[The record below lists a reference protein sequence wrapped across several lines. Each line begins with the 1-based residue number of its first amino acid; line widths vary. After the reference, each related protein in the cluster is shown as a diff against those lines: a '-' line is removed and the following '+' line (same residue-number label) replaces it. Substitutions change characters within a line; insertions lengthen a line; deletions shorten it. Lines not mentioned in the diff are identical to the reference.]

1 MASSTTLT
9 ESQAQSTLTTSPP
22 HPPTDD
28 KLDLEPKATYIS
40 RDTGSSS
47 SSSSSNSPPD
57 PATATIDPEKQAALV
72 QNASDSSD
80 DENLVWW
87 DGDDD
92 PENPYNWP
100 SWKKVLNSALIS
112 ALSFITPLASSMF
125 APGVPDLMQEF
136 HSTSQELAAFCVS
149 VYVLGFAAGP
159 MLFAPL
165 SELYGRSIIYNI
177 TNVGFIVFVIACAQA
192 PSMTTLIIFRFL
204 SGIFGSCPITNGGG
218 SITDMIRQDR
228 RGAAMACFAIG
239 PLLGPV
245 VGPVVGGFI
254 TTGLGWRWVFYIMAI
269 LSGTL
274 ALLYALFARET
285 YASVLL
291 RRRADRLRRQTGN
304 PLLRSKLDPGLSH
317 AAYLRRGILRPFKM
331 LVLSPISIICGVYV
345 GVVYAYLYLLFTSLT
360 PLFME
365 IYHFKTSYAGLTF
378 LGIGF
383 GSMIG
388 VAFFSLTSDSNIKK
402 KAAEEALAAEA
413 EGRAPEGMKPEYRL
427 SPLMVGAVVLP
438 MGFFIYGWTA
448 EYKVHWIAP
457 IIGTVVI
464 GVGDLIV
471 YMSLQMYLVDTFTV
485 YAASALAANAVIRS
499 VAGAV
504 LPLAGLPM
512 YDRLGMGWGN
522 SILGF
527 IGVALS
533 PVAWLFL
540 RHGERLRKRFEIKN
554 L

>member
-1 MASSTTLT
+1 
-9 ESQAQSTLTTSPP
+9 
-22 HPPTDD
+22 
-28 KLDLEPKATYIS
+28 
-40 RDTGSSS
+40 
-47 SSSSSNSPPD
+47 
-57 PATATIDPEKQAALV
+57 
-72 QNASDSSD
+72 
-80 DENLVWW
+80 
-87 DGDDD
+87 
-92 PENPYNWP
+92 
-100 SWKKVLNSALIS
+100 
-112 ALSFITPLASSMF
+112 
-125 APGVPDLMQEF
+125 
-136 HSTSQELAAFCVS
+136 
-149 VYVLGFAAGP
+149 
-159 MLFAPL
+159 
-165 SELYGRSIIYNI
+165 
-177 TNVGFIVFVIACAQA
+177 
-192 PSMTTLIIFRFL
+192 
-204 SGIFGSCPITNGGG
+204 FGSCPITNGGG

-254 TTGLGWRWVFYIMAI
+254 TTALGWRWVFYIMAI

-274 ALLYALFARET
+274 ALLYALCARET

-291 RRRADRLRRQTGN
+291 RRKADRLRRRTNN

-317 AAYLRRGILRPFKM
+317 AAYLKRGILRPFKM

-388 VAFFSLTSDSNIKK
+388 VAFFSLTSDRNIKR

-438 MGFFIYGWTA
+438 IGFFIYGWTA

-512 YDRLGMGWGN
+512 YNRLGMGWGN

>member
-1 MASSTTLT
+1 MASSNTST
-9 ESQAQSTLTTSPP
+9 EAQSQSSEHGAAL
-22 HPPTDD
+22 HPPADE
-28 KLDLEPKATYIS
+28 KHGLERNSASIS
-40 RDTGSSS
+40 RDPRD
-47 SSSSSNSPPD
+47 SNDVAD
-57 PATATIDPEKQAALV
+57 PTAIDTEKQSYVV
-72 QNASDSSD
+72 QNADSND

-92 PENPYNWP
+92 PQNPYNW
-100 SWKKVLNSALIS
+100 SASRKVLNSVLVS
-112 ALSFITPLASSMF
+112 SLSFITPLASSMF
-125 APGVPDLMQEF
+125 APGVPDLLVEF

-165 SELYGRSIIYNI
+165 SELYGRQIIYNV
-177 TNVGFIVFVIACAQA
+177 TNVGFIVFVIACAKA
-192 PSMTTLIIFRFL
+192 PSMNALIVFRFF

-218 SITDMIRQDR
+218 TITDMITQEK
-228 RGAAMACFAIG
+228 RGAAMAGFAIG

-254 TTGLGWRWVFYIMAI
+254 TTGLGWRWVFWIMAI
-269 LSGTL
+269 LAGTL
-274 ALLYALFARET
+274 ALLFAVFASET

-291 RRRADRLRRQTGN
+291 DRKVKKLRKETGN
-304 PLLRSKLDPGLSH
+304 PLLRSKLDPGLSS
-317 AAYLRRGILRPFKM
+317 AAYLKRGILRPFKL
-331 LVLSPISIICGVYV
+331 LVLSPISIICGIYV

-365 IYHFKTSYAGLTF
+365 IYHFKTSFAGLTF
-378 LGIGF
+378 LGIGI

-388 VAFFSLTSDSNIKK
+388 VAFFSLTSDRTIKK
-402 KAAEEALAAEA
+402 KAAEEAVAAEA

-427 SPLMVGAVVLP
+427 SPLMVGALVLP

-448 EYKVHWIAP
+448 EYQVHWIAP

-471 YMSLQMYLVDTFTV
+471 YMSLQMYLVDTFTI

-499 VAGAV
+499 IAGSV

-512 YDRLGMGWGN
+512 YNRLGMGWGN

-527 IGVALS
+527 IGLALS

-540 RHGERLRKRFEIKN
+540 KHGEKLRKKFDIKN

>member
-1 MASSTTLT
+1 MASSNTST
-9 ESQAQSTLTTSPP
+9 EAQSQSSETGAAPP
-22 HPPTDD
+22 PPADE
-28 KLDLEPKATYIS
+28 KHDLERNSASIS
-40 RDTGSSS
+40 RGTRDSIDAVNSANIDT
-47 SSSSSNSPPD
+47 
-57 PATATIDPEKQAALV
+57 EKQICVV
-72 QNASDSSD
+72 QDADSHD

-87 DGDDD
+87 DSDDD

-100 SWKKVLNSALIS
+100 SWRKVLNSVLVS
-112 ALSFITPLASSMF
+112 SLSFITPLASSMF

-165 SELYGRSIIYNI
+165 SELYGRSIVYNI
-177 TNVGFIVFVIACAQA
+177 TNVGFIVFVIACAKA
-192 PSMTTLIIFRFL
+192 PSMNALIVFRFF

-218 SITDMIRQDR
+218 TITDMITQEK
-228 RGAAMACFAIG
+228 RGAAMAGFAIG

-245 VGPVVGGFI
+245 VGPVIGGFI
-254 TTGLGWRWVFYIMAI
+254 TTGLGWRWVFWIMAI
-269 LSGTL
+269 LAGTL
-274 ALLYALFARET
+274 ALLFAVFARET

-291 RRRADRLRRQTGN
+291 SRKAKRLRKETGN
-304 PLLRSKLDPGLSH
+304 PLLRSKLDLGLSS
-317 AAYLRRGILRPFKM
+317 AAYLKRGILRPFKL
-331 LVLSPISIICGVYV
+331 LVLSPISIICGIYV

-378 LGIGF
+378 LGIGI

-388 VAFFSLTSDSNIKK
+388 VAFFSMTSDRTIKK
-402 KAAEEALAAEA
+402 KAAEEAVAAAA
-413 EGRAPEGMKPEYRL
+413 EGRTPEGMKPEYRL
-427 SPLMVGAVVLP
+427 SPLMVGALVLP
-438 MGFFIYGWTA
+438 IGFFIYGWTA
-448 EYKVHWIAP
+448 EYEVHWIAP

-499 VAGAV
+499 IAGSV

-512 YDRLGMGWGN
+512 YNRLGMGWGN

-527 IGVALS
+527 IGLALS

-540 RHGERLRKRFEIKN
+540 KHGEKLRKRFEIKN

>member
-1 MASSTTLT
+1 MASSSSPPD
-9 ESQAQSTLTTSPP
+9 SQSQSTLSISPL

-40 RDTGSSS
+40 RDACSS

-57 PATATIDPEKQAALV
+57 PAPATIDPEKQASLV

-100 SWKKVLNSALIS
+100 SWKKILNSALIS

-136 HSTSQELAAFCVS
+136 HSTSEELAAFCVS

-254 TTGLGWRWVFYIMAI
+254 TTALGWRWVFYIMAI

-274 ALLYALFARET
+274 ALLYALCARET

-291 RRRADRLRRQTGN
+291 RRKADRLRRRTGN

-317 AAYLRRGILRPFKM
+317 AAYLKRGILRPFKM
-331 LVLSPISIICGVYV
+331 LVLSPISIVCGVYV

-388 VAFFSLTSDSNIKK
+388 VAFFSLTSDRNIKK

-512 YDRLGMGWGN
+512 YNRLGMGWGN

-540 RHGERLRKRFEIKN
+540 RHGERLRKRFEIKD

>member
-1 MASSTTLT
+1 MASSSTSTD
-9 ESQAQSTLTTSPP
+9 AQSQSSENGAAL
-22 HPPTDD
+22 HPPTDE
-28 KLDLEPKATYIS
+28 KRDLERNSASIY
-40 RDTGSSS
+40 RDTRDF
-47 SSSSSNSPPD
+47 NDAAD
-57 PATATIDPEKQAALV
+57 PATTDSEKQICVV
-72 QNASDSSD
+72 QDADSND
-80 DENLVWW
+80 DENIVWW

-92 PENPYNWP
+92 PHNPYNWP
-100 SWKKVLNSALIS
+100 AWRKVLNSVLVS
-112 ALSFITPLASSMF
+112 SLSFITPLASSMF

-136 HSTSQELAAFCVS
+136 HTTSQELAAFCVS

-177 TNVGFIVFVIACAQA
+177 TNVGFIVFVIACAKA
-192 PSMTTLIIFRFL
+192 PSMNALIVFRFF

-218 SITDMIRQDR
+218 TITDMITQEK
-228 RGAAMACFAIG
+228 RGAAMAGFAIG

-245 VGPVVGGFI
+245 VGPVIGGFI
-254 TTGLGWRWVFYIMAI
+254 TTGLGWRWVFWIMAI
-269 LSGTL
+269 LAGTL
-274 ALLYALFARET
+274 ALLFAVFARET

-291 RRRADRLRRQTGN
+291 ERKARRLRKETGN
-304 PLLRSKLDPGLSH
+304 PLLRSKLDPGLSS
-317 AAYLRRGILRPFKM
+317 AAYLKRGIMRPFKL

-378 LGIGF
+378 LGIGI

-388 VAFFSLTSDSNIKK
+388 VAFFSLTSDRTIKK
-402 KAAEEALAAEA
+402 KAAEEAVAAEA

-427 SPLMVGAVVLP
+427 SPLMVGALVLP

-448 EYKVHWIAP
+448 EYQVHWIAP

-471 YMSLQMYLVDTFTV
+471 YMSLQMYLVDTFTI

-499 VAGAV
+499 IAGSV

-512 YDRLGMGWGN
+512 YNRLGMGWGN

-527 IGVALS
+527 IGLALS

-540 RHGERLRKRFEIKN
+540 KHGENLRKRFEIKN

>member
-1 MASSTTLT
+1 MASSSTSTDAQ
-9 ESQAQSTLTTSPP
+9 SQASEHGVTLHPHADEKHGLERNSTS
-22 HPPTDD
+22 
-28 KLDLEPKATYIS
+28 IS
-40 RDTGSSS
+40 RDPRD
-47 SSSSSNSPPD
+47 SNDVAD
-57 PATATIDPEKQAALV
+57 PTTDTEKQIYVV
-72 QNASDSSD
+72 QDADSND

-92 PENPYNWP
+92 LQNPYNWP
-100 SWKKVLNSALIS
+100 VWRKVLNSVLVS
-112 ALSFITPLASSMF
+112 SLSFITPLASSMF
-125 APGVPDLMQEF
+125 APGVPDLMVEF
-136 HSTSQELAAFCVS
+136 HTTSQELAAFCVS

-165 SELYGRSIIYNI
+165 SELYGRQIVYNT
-177 TNVGFIVFVIACAQA
+177 TNVGFIVFVIACAKA
-192 PSMTTLIIFRFL
+192 PSMNALIVFRFF

-218 SITDMIRQDR
+218 TITDMITQEK
-228 RGAAMACFAIG
+228 RGAAMAGFAIG

-245 VGPVVGGFI
+245 VGPVIGGFI
-254 TTGLGWRWVFYIMAI
+254 TTGLGWRWVFWIMAI
-269 LSGTL
+269 LAGTL
-274 ALLYALFARET
+274 AFLYAVLASET

-291 RRRADRLRRQTGN
+291 DRKARRLRKETGN
-304 PLLRSKLDPGLSH
+304 PLLRSKLDPGLSS
-317 AAYLRRGILRPFKM
+317 AAYLKRGILRPFKL
-331 LVLSPISIICGVYV
+331 LVLSPISIICGIYV

-365 IYHFKTSYAGLTF
+365 IYHFKTSFAGLTF
-378 LGIGF
+378 LGIGI

-388 VAFFSLTSDSNIKK
+388 VAFFSLTSDRTIKK
-402 KAAEEALAAEA
+402 KAAAEAVAAEA

-427 SPLMVGAVVLP
+427 SPLMVGALVLP

-448 EYKVHWIAP
+448 EYQVHWIAP

-471 YMSLQMYLVDTFTV
+471 YMSLQMYLVDTFTI

-499 VAGAV
+499 IAGSV

-512 YDRLGMGWGN
+512 YNRLGMGWGN

-527 IGVALS
+527 IGLALS
-533 PVAWLFL
+533 PIAWLFVK
-540 RHGERLRKRFEIKN
+540 HGETLRKRFDIKN

>member
-40 RDTGSSS
+40 RDTGS

>member
-1 MASSTTLT
+1 MASSDTST
-9 ESQAQSTLTTSPP
+9 EAQSQPYETNEATQRSPADEK
-22 HPPTDD
+22 HR
-28 KLDLEPKATYIS
+28 LECNSSGIS
-40 RDTGSSS
+40 RDTHDS
-47 SSSSSNSPPD
+47 D
-57 PATATIDPEKQAALV
+57 DAALALAADTEKQAYAV
-72 QNASDSSD
+72 RDGDSGG
-80 DENLVWW
+80 DENTVWW
-87 DGDDD
+87 DGDND

-100 SWKKVLNSALIS
+100 AWLKVLNCVLIS
-112 ALSFITPLASSMF
+112 ALTFITPLASSMF

-136 HSTSQELAAFCVS
+136 HATSEELASFCVS

-165 SELYGRSIIYNI
+165 SEIYGRSIIYHI
-177 TNVGFIVFVIACAQA
+177 TNVGFIVFVIACANA
-192 PSMTTLIIFRFL
+192 PSMNALIVFRFF
-204 SGIFGSCPITNGGG
+204 SGIFGSCAITNGGG
-218 SITDMIRQDR
+218 TITDMVTQER
-228 RGAAMACFAIG
+228 RGTAMACFAIG

-254 TTGLGWRWVFYIMAI
+254 TTGLGWRWVFWIMAI
-269 LSGTL
+269 LAGALS
-274 ALLYALFARET
+274 LLYFAFARET

-291 RRRADRLRRQTGN
+291 RRKASRLRRETGN
-304 PLLRSKLDPGLSH
+304 PLLRSRLDPGLSN
-317 AAYLRRGILRPFKM
+317 AAYFRRSISRPFKM
-331 LVLSPISIICGVYV
+331 LVLSPICIVCGIYV
-345 GVVYAYLYLLFTSLT
+345 GVAYAYLYLLFTSLT

-378 LGIGF
+378 LGLGV

-388 VAFFSLTSDSNIKK
+388 VAFFSLTSDRNIKK
-402 KAAEEALAAEA
+402 KAAEEAAVAEA

-438 MGFFIYGWTA
+438 IGFFIYGWTA
-448 EYKVHWIAP
+448 EYRVHWIAP

-471 YMSLQMYLVDTFTV
+471 YMSLQMYLVDVFTV
-485 YAASALAANAVIRS
+485 YAASALAANAVVRS
-499 VAGAV
+499 IAGSV

-512 YDRLGMGWGN
+512 YNRLGMGWGN

-527 IGVALS
+527 VGLALS

-540 RHGERLRKRFEIKN
+540 KHGETLRKRFVIKN

>member
-1 MASSTTLT
+1 MASSNSPT
-9 ESQAQSTLTTSPP
+9 ESQSQSTLSISPL

-40 RDTGSSS
+40 RDTHS
-47 SSSSSNSPPD
+47 SSSSSNNNSPPE
-57 PATATIDPEKQAALV
+57 PAIAANIDPEKQAPLA
-72 QNASDSSD
+72 QDADSSD

-92 PENPYNWP
+92 PENPYNW
-100 SWKKVLNSALIS
+100 SASKKVLNSALIS

-125 APGVPDLMQEF
+125 APGVPDLMKEF
-136 HSTSQELAAFCVS
+136 HSTSEELAAFCVS

-254 TTGLGWRWVFYIMAI
+254 TTALGWRWVFYIMAI

-274 ALLYALFARET
+274 ALLYALCARET

-291 RRRADRLRRQTGN
+291 RRKADRLRRRTNN

-317 AAYLRRGILRPFKM
+317 AAYLKRGILRPFKM

-388 VAFFSLTSDSNIKK
+388 VAFFSLTSDRNIKR

-438 MGFFIYGWTA
+438 VGFFIYGWTA

-512 YDRLGMGWGN
+512 YNRLGMGWGN

>member
-1 MASSTTLT
+1 MASSNTSS
-9 ESQAQSTLTTSPP
+9 ESQSQSTHSASPLHP
-22 HPPTDD
+22 HRDE
-28 KLDLEPKATYIS
+28 KLDLEPEATYTP
-40 RDTGSSS
+40 RDDTRSSS
-47 SSSSSNSPPD
+47 DSPPN
-57 PATATIDPEKQAALV
+57 PAATDPEKQLPPGQDA
-72 QNASDSSD
+72 DPGD

-100 SWKKVLNSALIS
+100 ARKKILNSALIS

-125 APGVPDLMQEF
+125 APGVPDLMEEF

-149 VYVLGFAAGP
+149 VYVLGFASGP

-177 TNVGFIVFVIACAQA
+177 TNVGFIVFVIACAKA
-192 PSMTTLIIFRFL
+192 PSMTTFIVFRFL

-218 SITDMIRQDR
+218 SITDMIPQDR

-254 TTGLGWRWVFYIMAI
+254 TTALGWRWVFWIMAM
-269 LSGTL
+269 LAGSL
-274 ALLYALFARET
+274 ALLYAACARET

-291 RRRADRLRRQTGN
+291 RRKAERLRKETGN
-304 PLLRSKLDPGLSH
+304 PLLRSRLDPGLSH
-317 AAYLRRGILRPFKM
+317 AAYLKRGILRPFKM

-360 PLFME
+360 PLFMQ

-388 VAFFSLTSDSNIKK
+388 VAFFSLTSDRNIKK

-464 GVGDLIV
+464 GIGDLIV

-499 VAGAV
+499 IAGAV

-512 YDRLGMGWGN
+512 YNRLGMGWGN

-540 RHGERLRKRFEIKN
+540 KHGERLRKRFEIKN

>member
-1 MASSTTLT
+1 
-9 ESQAQSTLTTSPP
+9 
-22 HPPTDD
+22 
-28 KLDLEPKATYIS
+28 
-40 RDTGSSS
+40 
-47 SSSSSNSPPD
+47 
-57 PATATIDPEKQAALV
+57 
-72 QNASDSSD
+72 
-80 DENLVWW
+80 
-87 DGDDD
+87 
-92 PENPYNWP
+92 
-100 SWKKVLNSALIS
+100 
-112 ALSFITPLASSMF
+112 
-125 APGVPDLMQEF
+125 MQEF
-136 HSTSQELAAFCVS
+136 HTTSEELASFCVS

-165 SELYGRSIIYNI
+165 SEIYGRSIIYHI
-177 TNVGFIVFVIACAQA
+177 TNVGFIVFVLACAKA
-192 PSMTTLIIFRFL
+192 PSMNALIVFRFF

-218 SITDMIRQDR
+218 TITDMITQER

-254 TTGLGWRWVFYIMAI
+254 TTGLGWRWVFWIMAI

-274 ALLYALFARET
+274 SLLYFAFARET

-291 RRRADRLRRQTGN
+291 RRKASRLRKETGN
-304 PLLRSKLDPGLSH
+304 PLLRSKLDPGLSNV
-317 AAYLRRGILRPFKM
+317 AYIKRSILRPFKM
-331 LVLSPISIICGVYV
+331 LIFSPISIICGIYV
-345 GVVYAYLYLLFTSLT
+345 GVAYAYLYLLFTSLT

-378 LGIGF
+378 LGLGV

-388 VAFFSLTSDSNIKK
+388 VAFFSMTSDRNIKK
-402 KAAEEALAAEA
+402 KAAEEAVAAAA

-427 SPLMVGAVVLP
+427 SPLMVGAIVLP

-448 EYKVHWIAP
+448 EYQVHWIAP

-471 YMSLQMYLVDTFTV
+471 FMSLQMYLVDTFTI
-485 YAASALAANAVIRS
+485 YAASALAANAVVRS
-499 VAGAV
+499 VAGSV

-512 YDRLGMGWGN
+512 YNRLGMGWGN

-527 IGVALS
+527 IGLALS
-533 PVAWLFL
+533 PAAWLFL
-540 RHGERLRKRFEIKN
+540 KHGETLRKRFEIKN

>member
-1 MASSTTLT
+1 MASSNTSTK
-9 ESQAQSTLTTSPP
+9 AQSQSSEHEAAL
-22 HPPTDD
+22 HPPADE
-28 KLDLEPKATYIS
+28 KHGLERNSTSIS
-40 RDTGSSS
+40 RDTRD
-47 SSSSSNSPPD
+47 SNDAPG
-57 PATATIDPEKQAALV
+57 PAAIDVEKAICVV
-72 QNASDSSD
+72 QDADSHD
-80 DENLVWW
+80 DENIVWW

-92 PENPYNWP
+92 PQNPYNWP
-100 SWKKVLNSALIS
+100 AWRKVLNSVLVS
-112 ALSFITPLASSMF
+112 SLSFITPLASSMF
-125 APGVPDLMQEF
+125 APGVPELMQEF
-136 HSTSQELAAFCVS
+136 HSSSQELAAFCVS

-165 SELYGRSIIYNI
+165 SELYGRSIVYNV
-177 TNVGFIVFVIACAQA
+177 TNVGFIVFVIACAKA
-192 PSMTTLIIFRFL
+192 PSLNALIVFRFF

-218 SITDMIRQDR
+218 TITDMITQEK
-228 RGAAMACFAIG
+228 RGAAMAGFAIG

-245 VGPVVGGFI
+245 VGPVIGGFI
-254 TTGLGWRWVFYIMAI
+254 TTGLGWRWVFWIMAI
-269 LSGTL
+269 LAGTL
-274 ALLYALFARET
+274 ALLFAVFASET

-291 RRRADRLRRQTGN
+291 NRKARRLRKETGN
-304 PLLRSKLDPGLSH
+304 PLLRSKLDPGLSS
-317 AAYLRRGILRPFKM
+317 AAYLKRGILRPFKL
-331 LVLSPISIICGVYV
+331 LVLSPISIICGIYV

-365 IYHFKTSYAGLTF
+365 IYHFKTDFAGLTF
-378 LGIGF
+378 LGIGI
-383 GSMIG
+383 GSMFG
-388 VAFFSLTSDSNIKK
+388 VAFFSLTSDRTIKK
-402 KAAEEALAAEA
+402 KAAEEAVAAQA

-427 SPLMVGAVVLP
+427 SPLMFGALVLP
-438 MGFFIYGWTA
+438 VGFFIYGWTA
-448 EYKVHWIAP
+448 EYQVHWIAP

-499 VAGAV
+499 IAGSV

-512 YDRLGMGWGN
+512 YNRLGMGWGN

-527 IGVALS
+527 IGLALS

-540 RHGERLRKRFEIKN
+540 KHGERLRKRFEIKD